1 MYLLFGL
8 AVFSGLC
15 AQTPAQR
22 IQIQKH
28 TNPVVAAQLKQK
40 IEQKAKVHE
49 FMQRTVASPLKPQRF
64 VDGQPIYFQTD
75 NFFSVRTLRAET
87 LYPGGTLG
95 INATGLELFAG
106 VWDGGKVLNTHQEF
120 TNRVILGD
128 VANTLSTHATHVT
141 GTICAQGVQPSRKGF
156 AYQAF
161 VRAYDWNSDET
172 EMFGYAT
179 DGFLVSNHSYGNIAS
194 SLQEYYF
201 GNYNAQ
207 SIEVDDLMNTFPYYQ
222 VVKSAGND
230 RSTSTINQV
239 NNKGGYDLLT
249 GVSTAKNVL
258 TVAAVDEVS
267 NYSSPA
273 SVVMSSFSNW
283 GPTDDGRIKPDISA
297 MGVGVNSCSS
307 SSNTAYTSLSGTSM
321 SAPAITGLIVQL
333 QDYYNDIN
341 AQFMRSATVR
351 GLLCQSAREA
361 GENPGPDYS
370 FGWGLADGFNAA
382 KVIKDNGTST
392 LIEEN
397 NLVSGTTYTK
407 TIQINTAQ
415 DINVVVSWT
424 DPTGSSN
431 SINDIDNRT
440 PRLRNNLDLKI
451 LKDGNVYYP
460 WKLDPEYPTDPASNS
475 SDNNV
480 DNIEKVQIFN
490 ATPGVYTIQ
499 VSHKGALQGGAQEY
513 SLIASAST
521 GLALGLNSIQSDNE
535 FFVYPSPANN
545 EIHFNNPKDYPLD
558 GIAIYD
564 ITGKLVIASSK
575 VMNNTVDVSA
585 LQSGVYM
592 VKISSQGVNFMR
604 KFTKN

>member
-307 SSNTAYTSLSGTSM
+307 SSNMAYTSLSGTSM

-431 SINDIDNRT
+431 SINDVDNRT